1 MKCFDRLG
9 ELMSGEGRHDAVMRA
24 LAALVDDHGGLGGLG
39 QRFRDIGLG
48 NVLDSWLDKNGN
60 LPLTP
65 ADIYVALGEGA
76 VGQFADMMETTSL
89 NAAKVMAEALP
100 ELFDRLTPDGE
111 LPEKEDDFVRLFSS
125 IGVLFER

>member
-24 LAALVDDHGGLGGLG
+24 LAVLVDEHGGLAGLG
-39 QRFRDIGLG
+39 QRFRDIGLDA
-48 NVLDSWLDKNGN
+48 VLESWLGSGENMA
-60 LPLTP
+60 LTP
-65 ADIYVALGEGA
+65 ADVYMALGEKA

-100 ELFDRLTPDGE
+100 ELFDRLTPNGE
-111 LPEKEDDFVRLFSS
+111 LPEPEDGFVRMFSVL
-125 IGVLFER
+125 GTLFER